1 MGTLS
6 GMTLDPAIFKAYDV
20 RGIVP
25 DQFDPDG
32 AYRVARAFVEVFQ
45 AKNIAIGHDM
55 RLSSPTLAEA
65 AIRGATDGGAN
76 VAVLGEI
83 GTEMLYFAVADGGL
97 DGGIIVTASHNPAE
111 YNGMKIVRA
120 EAQPVG
126 SASGLNE
133 VKKLA
138 TGPAEL
144 PAVATPGVA
153 TPRDVL
159 LAYADKM
166 LGLIDAPTLRP
177 LSVVLDGGSGMAGTM
192 LGPILKQLPITAH
205 EYFLTPDGAFPDHQP
220 NPLLEENRQFV
231 IGKVLEHPG
240 SIGIAWDGDADRCFF
255 IDEEGEF
262 VPGDFITA
270 LLAEE
275 VLKHHPGA
283 TILYDVR
290 ASLAVPDTVARC
302 GGTAQVSRVGHAFIK
317 AAIKEAGGT
326 FAGEGAG
333 NYYFREFYGVDTGIL
348 PALFVLQLVSRSGTT
363 LVELLRP
370 LRERYFITGEINSPV
385 PDVALKLQELKD
397 RYGPG
402 ATVTH
407 LDGVS
412 IDHETWRFN
421 VRPSNTEPLLRLNLE
436 ATTEA
441 EMESR
446 RDEVL
451 GVIRS

>member
-6 GMTLDPAIFKAYDV
+6 GMTLDPAIFKAYDI
-20 RGIVP
+20 RGLVP
-25 DQFDPDG
+25 EQFDPDG
-32 AYRVARAFVEVFQ
+32 AYRVARAYVEVFQ
-45 AKNIAIGHDM
+45 ARHIAIGHDM
-55 RLSSPTLAEA
+55 RLSSPALAEA

-97 DGGIIVTASHNPAE
+97 DGGIIITASHNPAE

-144 PAVATPGVA
+144 PTVAAPGSATPL
-153 TPRDVL
+153 DVL
-159 LAYADKM
+159 PAYAAKM
-166 LGLIDAPTLRP
+166 LGLIDVPALRP

-231 IGKVLEHPG
+231 ISKVLEHPG
-240 SIGIAWDGDADRCFF
+240 SLGIAWDGDADRCFF

-262 VPGDFITA
+262 VPGDFVTA

-302 GGTAQVSRVGHAFIK
+302 GGTSQVSRVGHAFIK
-317 AAIKEAGGT
+317 VALKESGGT
-326 FAGEGAG
+326 FAGEVSGH
-333 NYYFREFYGVDTGIL
+333 YYFREFYGVDTGIL
-348 PALFVLQLVSRSGTT
+348 PALLILQLVSRSGTT

-402 ATVTH
+402 ATTTH

-412 IDHETWRFN
+412 IEHKTWRFN

-436 ATTEA
+436 ATNEA
-441 EMESR
+441 EMLSR

>member
-1 MGTLS
+1 
-6 GMTLDPAIFKAYDV
+6 MTLDPAIFKAYDV

-32 AYRVARAFVEVFQ
+32 AYRVARAYVEVFQ
-45 AKNIAIGHDM
+45 AKHIAIGHDM

-144 PAVATPGVA
+144 PTVATPGVA
-153 TPRDVL
+153 TPLDVL
-159 LAYADKM
+159 PAYADKM
-166 LGLIDAPTLRP
+166 LGLIDAPALRP

-192 LGPILKQLPITAH
+192 LGPILKQLPIAAH

-290 ASLAVPDTVARC
+290 ASLAVPDTVERC

-317 AAIKEAGGT
+317 VAIKESAGT
-326 FAGEGAG
+326 FAGEVSGH
-333 NYYFREFYGVDTGIL
+333 YYFREFYGVDTGIL

>member
-6 GMTLDPAIFKAYDV
+6 DMTLDPAIFKAYDV

-32 AYRVARAFVEVFQ
+32 AYRVARAYVEVFQ

-55 RLSSPTLAEA
+55 RLSSPALSAA

-76 VAVLGEI
+76 VSDLGQI

-97 DGGIIVTASHNPAE
+97 DGGIIITASHNPAE

-144 PAVATPGVA
+144 PAVETPGTA
-153 TPRDVL
+153 TALDVL
-159 LAYADKM
+159 PAYAAKM
-166 LGLIDAPTLRP
+166 LGLIDVPALRP
-177 LSVVLDGGSGMAGTM
+177 LRVVLDGGSGMAGRM
-192 LGPILKQLPITAH
+192 LGPILKRLPITAH

-231 IGKVLEHPG
+231 IAKVLEHAG

-290 ASLAVPDTVARC
+290 ASLAVPDTVVRC

-317 AAIKEAGGT
+317 VAIKESGGT
-326 FAGEGAG
+326 FAGEVSGH
-333 NYYFREFYGVDTGIL
+333 YYFREFYGVDTGIL
-348 PALFVLQLVSRSGTT
+348 PALLVLQLVSRSGTT

-402 ATVTH
+402 GTIAH
-407 LDGVS
+407 LDGIS

-421 VRPSNTEPLLRLNLE
+421 VRPSNTERLLRLNLE
-436 ATTEA
+436 ATTQA